1 MEDKKDFVDLKV
13 DYYTL
18 TSVKDNLEQQI
29 EGLRDIL
36 KYLGKPETERMDKI
50 EEQVVNNG
58 VRIEVIRGEAET
70 RNRTTRCIVE
80 AFRQK
85 QKERIEDVRN
95 NIVLINNDI
104 DNLNEKIKFLKYY
117 NLALAFFSLSI
128 FLLK

>member
-58 VRIEVIRGEAET
+58 VRIEVLRGEAET
-70 RNRTTRCIVE
+70 RNRTTRSIVE

-85 QKERIEDVRN
+85 QKERIEVINN
-95 NIVLINNDI
+95 NIALINNDI
-104 DNLNEKIKFLKYY
+104 DNLNNKIKFLKYY